1 MLTQEYIENT
11 KKAIDQITDPVVRL
25 RELNRLNDEIELDNL
40 RLMVEAREAEFNRT
54 VTEINQP
61 RRTTS
66 NESYAGVLLKFI
78 GGIVIFFLVLA
89 SFMA

>member
-61 RRTTS
+61 SRTTS

-78 GGIVIFFLVLA
+78 GGIVIFILVLA